1 MYTGPTLA
9 ATISSIRLPVPAR
22 YTSTCVRDAKAFRCL
37 ESYVV
42 VMWEMQQLG
51 RRAGALDVDL
61 ISSRLGEMTL
71 LSSSAQGLDER
82 EHGQCSRAA
91 PHRLA

>member
-1 MYTGPTLA
+1 MVAGGFLGSGRRPGEGWA
-9 ATISSIRLPVPAR
+9 PVLGAW
-22 YTSTCVRDAKAFRCL
+22 K
-37 ESYVV
+37 

-51 RRAGALDVDL
+51 RRAGALDIGL
-61 ISSRLGEMTL
+61 ISNQPGKQTL

-82 EHGQCSRAA
+82 KDGRCSRAA